1 MSVQNDGIWHGA
13 YKIPWDDPDF
23 SRRMLREHL
32 SQDHDMASRRIEWI
46 DKQVAWIHEHLLGGK
61 PSSILD
67 LGCGP
72 GFYSHRLAARGHRC
86 CGIDFGPASIEYA
99 QQHNPDPSQCVF
111 ALGDIRHTPFGGPYD
126 LAMILFGEFNVFAP
140 AEALAIVEKVRAS
153 LHPEGRLILEI
164 QTYEAVER
172 AGQVAPSEQQ
182 CESGLFSDQPYHCR
196 TESRWLPDDEVAV
209 QTFSV
214 TDTADGQTRAYR
226 STTRAWSD
234 GDLADLLSEAGF
246 RGASRCDQWPC
257 NTDSLKLWT
266 ARASSIAMP

>member
-1 MSVQNDGIWHGA
+1 MTMRNNGIWQGT
-13 YKIPWDDPDF
+13 YKIPWDNPDF

-32 SQDHDMASRRIEWI
+32 SQDHDMASRRMEWI

-99 QQHNPDPSQCVF
+99 QQHSPAPSQCTF
-111 ALGDIRHTPFGGPYD
+111 ALGDIRHTPFGCPYD

-140 AEALAIVEKVRAS
+140 NEAVAILHNVRAS
-153 LHPEGRLILEI
+153 MNPEGHLILEI
-164 QTYEAVER
+164 QTYEAVEH
-172 AGQVAPSEQQ
+172 AGQSEPSEQQ
-182 CESGLFSDQPYHCR
+182 YQSGLFSDRSYRCR
-196 TESRWLPDDEVAV
+196 TESQWLPDEEVAI

-214 TDTADGQTRAYR
+214 TETASGRTQAYR

-234 GDLADLLSEAGF
+234 TDLTDLLSEAGF
-246 RGASRCDQWPC
+246 SKATPYDQWPC
-257 NTDSLKLWT
+257 NTDALRLWAT
-266 ARASSIAMP
+266 RVK

>member
-1 MSVQNDGIWHGA
+1 MSVQNDGIWQGA

-32 SQDHDMASRRIEWI
+32 SQDHDMASRRTQWI

-72 GFYSHRLAARGHRC
+72 GFYSHRLADRGHRC
-86 CGIDFGPASIEYA
+86 HGIDFGPASIEYA
-99 QQHNPDPSQCVF
+99 KQHNPAPSQSTF
-111 ALGDIRHTPFGGPYD
+111 ALGDIRYAPFGGPYD

-140 AEALAIVEKVRAS
+140 AEALAILQKVRAS
-153 LHPEGRLILEI
+153 LHPDGCLILEM

-182 CESGLFSDQPYHCR
+182 CEFGLFSDQPYNCR
-196 TESRWLPDDEVAV
+196 TESRWLPDEQVAV
-209 QTFSV
+209 QAFSV

-234 GDLADLLSEAGF
+234 DDLVDLLSQAGF
-246 RGASRCDQWPC
+246 GEVAPCGHWPC
-257 NTDSLKLWT
+257 NTDALKLWT
-266 ARASSIAMP
+266 A

>member
-1 MSVQNDGIWHGA
+1 MSAQNDGIWDGA

-32 SQDHDMASRRIEWI
+32 SQDHDMASRRTEWI
-46 DKQVAWIHEHLLGGK
+46 DKQVAGIHEHLLGGK

-72 GFYSHRLAARGHRC
+72 GFYSYRLAVRGHRC
-86 CGIDFGPASIEYA
+86 HGIDFGPASIEYA
-99 QQHNPDPSQCVF
+99 REHNPAPSQCTF

-140 AEALAIVEKVRAS
+140 AEALVILQKVRAS
-153 LHPEGRLILEI
+153 LHPEGHLILEV
-164 QTYEAVER
+164 QTYETVER
-172 AGQVAPSEQQ
+172 AGRVAQSEQQ

-196 TESRWLPDDEVAV
+196 TESCWLPDEEVAV
-209 QTFSV
+209 QTFFV
-214 TDTADGQTRAYR
+214 TEIASGQTRAYR

-234 GDLADLLSEAGF
+234 NDLTDLLSEAGV
-246 RGASRCDQWPC
+246 SRAAPCDQWPC
-257 NTDSLKLWT
+257 NTDTLRLWT
-266 ARASSIAMP
+266 A